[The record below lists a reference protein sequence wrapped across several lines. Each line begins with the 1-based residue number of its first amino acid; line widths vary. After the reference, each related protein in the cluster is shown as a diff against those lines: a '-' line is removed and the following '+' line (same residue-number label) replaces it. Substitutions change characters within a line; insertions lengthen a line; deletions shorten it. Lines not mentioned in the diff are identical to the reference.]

1 MQTVTMPQVIMI
13 LAIQRRAP
21 TFWSARLLGTST
33 KKYEMKKS
41 DAAKPNIAGVS
52 PRVLVHL
59 ERGEADV
66 HALEQRKEV
75 ADHQEGN
82 EPQDHPAHGRLLEIV
97 HSRHLVCHGWSP
109 SEYY

>member
-33 KKYEMKKS
+33 RKYEMKKS

-52 PRVLVHL
+52 PRSLF
-59 ERGEADV
+59 
-66 HALEQRKEV
+66 
-75 ADHQEGN
+75 
-82 EPQDHPAHGRLLEIV
+82 I
-97 HSRHLVCHGWSP
+97 WSAAKP
-109 SEYY
+109 TFTRSSSAKK